1 MTHRDQDQFPR
12 KGLVAKTRLSYRERI
27 RRGILSALDP
37 RAYLHLIRMVN
48 YYNYIHVIP
57 RRIMK
62 CGPGAVISPD
72 ASFANPERIEIG
84 KNVAIGSRCHIW
96 AGPSS
101 GKIIIGDDCL
111 LGPEVMIT
119 AAGYR
124 FNDGSPVTRQLMDE
138 QDVVLGADVWLGA
151 RAIVLPG
158 VRIGDGAI
166 VGAGAVVTKTV
177 APGAIVVGQ
186 PAKPVG
192 RRASV
197 YPVTT

>member
-1 MTHRDQDQFPR
+1 
-12 KGLVAKTRLSYRERI
+12 
-27 RRGILSALDP
+27 
-37 RAYLHLIRMVN
+37 MVN

-158 VRIGDGAI
+158 VQIGDGAI